1 MSSAQMNPSRYQQE
15 VNVKPSRKGGTVER
29 EKEEPTDERLKD
41 EKNVIELRTRNA
53 KPEDKY

>member
-1 MSSAQMNPSRYQQE
+1 MNPSRYQQE
-15 VNVKPSRKGGTVER
+15 VNVKPSRKGVTVGR

-41 EKNVIELRTRNA
+41 EKNIIELRTRNA